1 MSLLQDYYPA
11 IRDGKEVYIRIDL
24 LTEDD
29 VFADCNLMLDAAA
42 KFAEKAEFD
51 AAYQLME
58 HAEQLRNY
66 VRNPRAELQR
76 VSTVKSGGTG

>member
-1 MSLLQDYYPA
+1 
-11 IRDGKEVYIRIDL
+11 
-24 LTEDD
+24 
-29 VFADCNLMLDAAA
+29 MLDAAA

-76 VSTVKSGGTG
+76 VSGVQKAGTG

>member
-1 MSLLQDYYPA
+1 MTLLQDYYPA
-11 IRDGKEVYIRIDL
+11 IRDGKEVYVRIDS
-24 LTEDD
+24 LTDDD
-29 VFADCNLMLDAAA
+29 VFANCNLMLDAAA

-66 VRNPRAELQR
+66 VRDPRAELQR
-76 VSTVKSGGTG
+76 VSTVQRSGTG